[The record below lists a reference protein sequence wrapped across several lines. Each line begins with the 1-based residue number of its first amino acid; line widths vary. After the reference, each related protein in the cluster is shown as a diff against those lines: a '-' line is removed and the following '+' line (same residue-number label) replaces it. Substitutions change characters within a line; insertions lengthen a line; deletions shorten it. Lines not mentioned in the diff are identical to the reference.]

1 MVTKKNP
8 PTWRPLR
15 PNILITG
22 TPGTGKSTLSAEVST
37 TLGLRH
43 IDLGDFAKERHL
55 LAGHDDNL
63 DCDYLHEDAVLDALE
78 PIMADGGVVLDHHSS
93 DWFPERWIQMA
104 VVLRATTEALYD
116 RLQERRYAPR
126 KLEQNMQAEIM
137 QVCRDE
143 AEESYPN
150 ARFIELDSSGEEQLA
165 SNLATLR
172 REWAILLR
180 KSESTDDVER

>member
-1 MVTKKNP
+1 MVSETPSSN
-8 PTWRPLR
+8 WRPLR

-22 TPGTGKSTLSAEVST
+22 TPGTGKSTLSAEIST
-37 TLGLRH
+37 NLGLRH
-43 IDLGDFAKERHL
+43 IDLSEFAKERHL
-55 LAGHDDNL
+55 LAGHDDTLN
-63 DCDYLHEDAVLDALE
+63 CDYLHEDAVLDALE

-93 DWFPERWIQMA
+93 DWFPERWIQM
-104 VVLRATTEALYD
+104 VVALRTTTEALYD

-143 AEESYPN
+143 AKESYPK
-150 ARFIELDSSGEEQLA
+150 ARFIELDSSSEEQLA

-172 REWAILLR
+172 KEWATLLR
-180 KSESTDDVER
+180 TSESTDDVER